1 MNKKRRAFYLVLMI
15 LVGLA
20 AVTIGNKPIIAKK
33 QLDLFII
40 NGIIKKE
47 QNINVTEWSL
57 HAREKMENVKSLSD
71 AKAVKA
77 VLQEKFP
84 DAKWTEAETDSA
96 WQAKAV
102 LAADGYKEESLTV
115 TASLTTQTSQSYV
128 IYEVKGKELSD
139 QFSKKLEKDIEEKV
153 SAIFR
158 GKPTIFSCIKGEFND
173 KMSKSLPYYVNH
185 LLDAFQ
191 AKQIEALEEAD
202 FVSSSAMTSIFDEKI
217 QENDKVMNLQLGI
230 RTQGMGGKTTFVV
243 GTPIIT
249 IEY

>member
-1 MNKKRRAFYLVLMI
+1 MNKKRTAFYIVLII

-20 AVTIGNKPIIAKK
+20 AVTFGNNPIIAKK

-40 NGIIKKE
+40 NGILQKE
-47 QNINVTEWSL
+47 EDVNVTEWSL
-57 HAREKMENVKSLSD
+57 HAREKMGNVKSLSD
-71 AKAVKA
+71 AKAVLA
-77 VLQEKFP
+77 ELQEKYP
-84 DAKWTEAETDSA
+84 DAKWTETESSSS
-96 WQAKAV
+96 WQAKA
-102 LAADGYKEESLTV
+102 LLSAEGNKEESITV
-115 TASLTTQTSQSYV
+115 TASLTTQTAQSYV
-128 IYEVKGKELSD
+128 IYEMKGKELSD
-139 QFSKKLEKDIEEKV
+139 QFSKKLKKDIEEKV

-173 KMSKSLPYYVNH
+173 KISRSLPYYVNH

-191 AKQIEALEEAD
+191 AKQIEALEEDD
-202 FVSSSAMTSIFDEKI
+202 FVSASAITSIFDEKI
-217 QENDKVMNLQLGI
+217 QDNNKAMNLQLGI